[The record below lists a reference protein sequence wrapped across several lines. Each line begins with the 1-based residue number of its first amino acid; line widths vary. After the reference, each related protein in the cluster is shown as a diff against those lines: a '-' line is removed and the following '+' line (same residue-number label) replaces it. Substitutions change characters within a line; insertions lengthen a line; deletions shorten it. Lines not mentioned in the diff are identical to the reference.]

1 MIFEWDPLKNKT
13 NFKKHNVL
21 FEDAVLVFKDKNAL
35 SIFDEVHSI
44 KEERWVTLG
53 MIPDIKILLVVHSYK
68 KQELKEVIRII
79 SARKATKKESQQYY
93 SRL

>member
-13 NFKKHNVL
+13 NFKKHGVL
-21 FEDAVLVFKDKNAL
+21 FENAVLVFKDKKAL

-44 KEERWVTLG
+44 KEERWLTLG

-93 SRL
+93 SHL